1 MQAPNVSSSPR
12 PPSHSATS
20 SSKPWQWPVVA
31 TACAGPQE
39 ILLHGRY
46 GRIVA
51 VGNELQLA
59 HALKDALDDP
69 GDPID
74 RRRRA
79 DEFSFD
85 VRVPT
90 YEALIRKILEEQ
102 GVVAEAPRCGRPGCQ
117 LRHARSRLAAH
128 DEQSIFTTGPGFL
141 DLTHVGRH
149 VTGIE
154 RVAIEQFEKVAFDG
168 AKLQPIKARG
178 IASMILKQ
186 QIVLPLA
193 LIHPHAR
200 FVFPGFPPSP
210 FFALLADRVTLY
222 VHDTFLLTRR
232 GYLSAKARLYMAPQ
246 FRLAVRWLRNFLVNS
261 EKTAAELK
269 QHVRREAD
277 IRLYRPTVAN
287 HFKLMLRTEAKAR
300 SHRR

>member
-1 MQAPNVSSSPR
+1 MILPGYSKEPWRHYASAKCLSSPR

-20 SSKPWQWPVVA
+20 SSKPWHYGLPVVA

-102 GVVAEAPRCGRPGCQ
+102 GVVAEAPVM
-117 LRHARSRLAAH
+117 RSIPDASRA
-128 DEQSIFTTGPGFL
+128 
-141 DLTHVGRH
+141 TH
-149 VTGIE
+149 E
-154 RVAIEQFEKVAFDG
+154 
-168 AKLQPIKARG
+168 
-178 IASMILKQ
+178 
-186 QIVLPLA
+186 
-193 LIHPHAR
+193 
-200 FVFPGFPPSP
+200 
-210 FFALLADRVTLY
+210 
-222 VHDTFLLTRR
+222 
-232 GYLSAKARLYMAPQ
+232 
-246 FRLAVRWLRNFLVNS
+246 AV
-261 EKTAAELK
+261 
-269 QHVRREAD
+269 
-277 IRLYRPTVAN
+277 
-287 HFKLMLRTEAKAR
+287 
-300 SHRR
+300 